1 MPLYLSLEKE
11 ILYHKILQT
20 EKVAIEL
27 LLLRKHEG
35 TCFLSL
41 PKNKIVKENPTI
53 KKGDNIILAFL

>member
-20 EKVAIEL
+20 ERVAIEL

-41 PKNKIVKENPTI
+41 PKNKIVKEKT
-53 KKGDNIILAFL
+53 LQ